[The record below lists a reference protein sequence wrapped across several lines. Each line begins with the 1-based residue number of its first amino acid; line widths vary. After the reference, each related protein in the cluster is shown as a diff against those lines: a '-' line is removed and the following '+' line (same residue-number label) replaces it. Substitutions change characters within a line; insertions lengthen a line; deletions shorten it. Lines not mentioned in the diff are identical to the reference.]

1 MELEIG
7 TSRKRSSNSSSKC
20 WCPKPLV
27 HRCYG
32 REIGSFRCKPQSIGD
47 FHLCIHDQC
56 WYYFMHATIAYNN
69 KNRADIKCKN
79 ESVAILVIVLWDR
92 DSCKGMRVC
101 FVHLHAN
108 CVCMCAFVLYVWILF
123 RCVLCVCER
132 QTVRETEGG
141 ICVSILSTNRC
152 NIKIMYWFQ
161 GSSTSIKNLLIYS
174 SALSSNIYE
183 LLFT

>member
-1 MELEIG
+1 MEGKLVRFG
-7 TSRKRSSNSSSKC
+7 VNHSQLVTFTCVYTTSA
-20 WCPKPLV
+20 
-27 HRCYG
+27 G
-32 REIGSFRCKPQSIGD
+32 II
-47 FHLCIHDQC
+47 LCMQRLL
-56 WYYFMHATIAYNN
+56 YNN
-69 KNRADIKCKN
+69 KNRADVKCKN

-123 RCVLCVCER
+123 HCVLCVCER
-132 QTVRETEGG
+132 QTVRKTEGG